1 MLVRFVVLILIVVS
15 VGCSH
20 NEIRSDRSRFNQLAS
35 VTFSNNSE
43 NYDLGALYDFEK
55 CILRETIANDL
66 DKMND
71 WRTVTIENRFQVRTY
86 HASYLDLDFAFVKCG
101 DRFSFITLPDVVKHI
116 YGVRYHYKEV
126 GDDWILKDSSAMYT
140 INSTLLNEFL
150 NDSISAIKNRSVF
163 EKATLLNRLLPEIFY
178 SPFFRPISRFEFKDM
193 IDAQINA
200 GEMTNYDYEK
210 IRELIDHARP
220 SVVELCSIFFME
232 RVGWV
237 LLNYPDKNLEEN
249 KVKVDAY
256 FIVFRERV
264 IITRVDENTKYIKC
278 REQYE

>member
-1 MLVRFVVLILIVVS
+1 MLARFAIVLIFI

-20 NEIRSDRSRFNQLAS
+20 DKVRSDRGRYNQLAS
-35 VTFSNNSE
+35 VAFVDNFE
-43 NYDLGALYDFEK
+43 KYDFGTLSGSEK
-55 CILRETIANDL
+55 CILKETIANDL
-66 DKMND
+66 DELND
-71 WRTVTIENRFQVRTY
+71 WRFVEVDNRFRIRTY
-86 HASYLDLDFAFVKCG
+86 HAPYLDLDFAFVKHG
-101 DRFSFITLPDVVKHI
+101 DRFSFITLPDVVKYI
-116 YGVRYHYKEV
+116 YGIRHRYKEQHNKWV
-126 GDDWILKDSSAMYT
+126 LKDSSAVFT
-140 INSTLLNEFL
+140 LNSVLLDNFL
-150 NDSISAIKNRSVF
+150 NDNAIAIKELSPF
-163 EKATLLNRLLPEIFY
+163 EKATLLNRLLPEIFS

-210 IRELIDHARP
+210 IRGLIDHAHP
-220 SVVELCSIFFME
+220 SVVELCNIFFME

-264 IITRVDENTKYIKC
+264 IITRADENTKYIRC

>member
-1 MLVRFVVLILIVVS
+1 MKFYLFTCFIIIGC
-15 VGCSH
+15 VGDK
-20 NEIRSDRSRFNQLAS
+20 NSDFDGFNYLACEAALRD
-35 VTFSNNSE
+35 FDE
-43 NYDLGALYDFEK
+43 YDLGALSDSER
-55 CILRETIANDL
+55 CILKETIANDL
-66 DKMND
+66 DKLND
-71 WRTVTIENRFQVRTY
+71 WRFVEVDNRFRIRTY
-86 HASYLDLDFAFVKCG
+86 HAPYLDLDFAFVKHG
-101 DRFSFITLPDVVKHI
+101 DQFSFITLPDIVKYI
-116 YGVRYHYKEV
+116 YGIRHRYKEQHNKWV
-126 GDDWILKDSSAMYT
+126 LKDSSAVFT
-140 INSTLLNEFL
+140 LNSVLLDNFL
-150 NDSISAIKNRSVF
+150 NDNAIAIKERSSF
-163 EKATLLNRLLPEIFY
+163 EKATLLNRLLPEIFS

-210 IRELIDHARP
+210 IRGLIDHAHP
-220 SVVELCSIFFME
+220 STVELCSIFFME

-264 IITRVDENTKYIKC
+264 IITRADENTKYIRC